1 MEAHAFTVIDNTVI
15 CPVFQVIAAN
25 PLKIAPKT
33 ATVKYSKLKKKN
45 KKMKKGTYKVTV
57 KAKALGNTN
66 YKASAWKTVTFK
78 VRVK

>member
-33 ATVKYSKLKKKN
+33 ATVKYSKLKKK
-45 KKMKKGTYKVTV
+45 MKKGKYKITV
-57 KAKALGNTN
+57 KGKALGNTN